1 MDDIKDLAPLKSQ
14 ISKLEKLANEVQIT
28 TQEENESALNLK
40 SKLKE
45 IGKEITKRKEGITK
59 PLNEAL
65 KNARALFSPIED
77 QYENAENIVG
87 KKLIAYKQKVEAEN
101 LEKEAKIAERV
112 EKGTMK
118 IETAERKLDEIKTP
132 EKTITTAHGQVQFRK
147 IAKIR
152 ITNENIIPQR
162 YWIIDQVLLRKDV
175 LSDIVVPGVEKYYE
189 ETV

>member
-101 LEKEAKIAERV
+101 LEKEANIAERV